1 MDESAGEEEGD
12 GVDGR
17 VECECECEHE
27 HEHESEWRGQ
37 CEAEQ

>member
-12 GVDGR
+12 GVNGR
-17 VECECECEHE
+17 VECECEHE